1 MKMLL
6 KSCFSVVSLD
16 FHRFYRHVLA
26 GSTGNGRILF
36 SFGDTYLHLP
46 RDRVPESLWKPH
58 QSKAINFLHR
68 SYVPTFFPTPTKKYV
83 FSESKIFF
91 EKKSAKNIFRWKS
104 RKNLKFRFSDNIF
117 RISDFFRD
125 FHRKIFLADF
135 FFEKYFWTR
144 KKIFFGWSWKIS
156 WFITSMQKIDSF
168 RLVRFSE
175 RFRHSVAR

>member
-68 SYVPTFFPTPTKKYV
+68 SYVPTYFPTPTKKYF
-83 FSESKIFF
+83 FSGSKIFF
-91 EKKSAKNIFRWKS
+91 EKNISKNIFRWKS
-104 RKNLKFRFSDNIF
+104 RKKSKFRFSDKFF

-135 FFEKYFWTR
+135 FFKNIFDPTKIYFSSEL
-144 KKIFFGWSWKIS
+144 KKKSGH
-156 WFITSMQKIDSF
+156 SF
-168 RLVRFSE
+168 DVENWELPIGEV
-175 RFRHSVAR
+175 FRTIL

>member
-1 MKMLL
+1 MIVSRSRMMKMLL

-68 SYVPTFFPTPTKKYV
+68 NYVPTFFPTPTKKY
-83 FSESKIFF
+83 FF
-91 EKKSAKNIFRWKS
+91 FGIKNIFRKKIGQKYFSVKIRENPWNSKNFVRKS
-104 RKNLKFRFSDNIF
+104 KFQIFSGFSPENIF
-117 RISDFFRD
+117 CC
-125 FHRKIFLADF
+125 F
-135 FFEKYFWTR
+135 FFEKYFWSR
-144 KKIFFGWSWKIS
+144 KKIFFGWSWKKS
-156 WFITSMQKIDSF
+156 WYIVSM
-168 RLVRFSE
+168 
-175 RFRHSVAR
+175 